1 MKTLILGLGN
11 PILSDDGVGIHVARA
26 LENLDLPGVTVMEGS
41 IAGLDFLD
49 VLVGYERVIIADAI
63 QTRGGKAGQIYR
75 LKLEAFTVTRHAA
88 NPHDVN
94 LATALE
100 LGKQL
105 GLALPDDI
113 IIFGI
118 EVEDVITFSEDCA
131 PAVKAAIPL
140 CVDMIVS
147 ELTKT
152 RLGEVLTPEN
162 HTSLLT

>member
-1 MKTLILGLGN
+1 MLL
-11 PILSDDGVGIHVARA
+11 
-26 LENLDLPGVTVMEGS
+26 LE
-41 IAGLDFLD
+41 GLDFLD

-75 LKLEAFTVTRHAA
+75 LKLDAFTVTRHAA

-105 GLALPDDI
+105 GMALPDDI

-118 EVEDVITFSEDCA
+118 EAEDVITFSENCT
-131 PAVKAAIPL
+131 PAVKAAIPA
-140 CVDMIVS
+140 CADMIVT
-147 ELTKT
+147 ELSRTK
-152 RLGEVLTPEN
+152 LGELLTPEN